1 MIETTKV
8 LVASESAPEG
18 RHEPSGQFVR
28 SLERGLDV
36 IKAFD
41 AEHPKMTLSEIARKV
56 DLTRA
61 STRRFLLTL
70 IELNYVRTD
79 GRVFELTAK
88 ILDLGF
94 SYLSA
99 LSLPEIAQPH
109 LEDLAVAVYE
119 STSASVLEGSDIIY
133 VARVPSRRIMTVR
146 INVGTRFPA
155 YATSMGK
162 VLLSELTPAVLDA
175 HLEGATLAPLTS
187 WTITSRKALDRELAR
202 VRQRGWAIADQ
213 ELEAG
218 LRSIAVPVRDRS
230 GVIIA
235 AVNVSTTTTRHTLES
250 LEQNLLPLL
259 EIAVA
264 RIRSDYA
271 TARAYAQG
279 RSGYGLNW

>member
-1 MIETTKV
+1 MSDPQDSDE
-8 LVASESAPEG
+8 A

-41 AEHPKMTLSEIARKV
+41 AEHPSMTLSEIARRV

-61 STRRFLLTL
+61 SARRFLLTL
-70 IELNYVRTD
+70 VELKYVRTD
-79 GRVFELTAK
+79 GRIFELTAK

-109 LEDLAVAVYE
+109 LEHLAATVHE
-119 STSASVLEGSDIIY
+119 STSASVLEGTDVVY

-146 INVGTRFPA
+146 ISVGTRFPA
-155 YATSMGK
+155 HATSMGK
-162 VLLSELTPAVLDA
+162 VLLSELTPEELDA
-175 HLEGATLAPLTS
+175 HLDGADLKAMTS
-187 WTITSRKALDRELAR
+187 WTISSRKALDKELAR
-202 VRQRGWAIADQ
+202 IRQRGWAVADQ

-218 LRSIAVPVRDRS
+218 LRSIAVPLRDRA

-250 LEQNLLPLL
+250 VEQNLLPPL

-271 TARAYAQG
+271 SARAYAQG
-279 RSGYGLNW
+279 HGRSAD

>member
-1 MIETTKV
+1 
-8 LVASESAPEG
+8 
-18 RHEPSGQFVR
+18 
-28 SLERGLDV
+28 
-36 IKAFD
+36 
-41 AEHPKMTLSEIARKV
+41 
-56 DLTRA
+56 
-61 STRRFLLTL
+61 
-70 IELNYVRTD
+70 VRTVRENFAGD
-79 GRVFELTAK
+79 CAE
-88 ILDLGF
+88 
-94 SYLSA
+94 
-99 LSLPEIAQPH
+99 
-109 LEDLAVAVYE
+109 
-119 STSASVLEGSDIIY
+119 TSASVLESSDIIY

-162 VLLSELTPAVLDA
+162 VLLSELTPAELDA
-175 HLEGATLAPLTS
+175 HLEGATLTPLTS

-279 RSGYGLNW
+279 RSGHGLTQ